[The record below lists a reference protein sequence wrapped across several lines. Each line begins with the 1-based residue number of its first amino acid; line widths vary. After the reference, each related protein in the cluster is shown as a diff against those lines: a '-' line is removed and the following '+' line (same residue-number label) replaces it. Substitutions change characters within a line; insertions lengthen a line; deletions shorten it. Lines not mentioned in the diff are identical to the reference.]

1 MKKNNKHRILLFIG
15 LVFLGVFGLM
25 VTFIRHYD
33 IDLLPKYQLRYS
45 KLQPMLKNA
54 LSYQNGSLDD
64 YDIVYMPKTDTIWD
78 KESYGYVID
87 TFNIRFVTHG
97 HKQSPYRDQNFT
109 KWAKGCCTIGSHRL
123 YIYDDETLT
132 TLFLPTKQVIPVMID
147 KSGITNYSME
157 EEFVG
162 FITDSTFRI
171 IEIDN
176 EKHGYRN
183 AIDYFLSERN
193 HEIKT
198 DLYLHNEIFINDMIK

>member
-1 MKKNNKHRILLFIG
+1 
-15 LVFLGVFGLM
+15 
-25 VTFIRHYD
+25 
-33 IDLLPKYQLRYS
+33 
-45 KLQPMLKNA
+45 
-54 LSYQNGSLDD
+54 
-64 YDIVYMPKTDTIWD
+64 
-78 KESYGYVID
+78 
-87 TFNIRFVTHG
+87 
-97 HKQSPYRDQNFT
+97 
-109 KWAKGCCTIGSHRL
+109 
-123 YIYDDETLT
+123 
-132 TLFLPTKQVIPVMID
+132 MID

-157 EEFVG
+157 KEFVG